1 MGSGCL
7 LLTVVAGPVRTCND
21 INNENDGGEDNQSER
36 YMACQKT
43 ETA

>member
-1 MGSGCL
+1 MGSGCWSL
-7 LLTVVAGPVRTCND
+7 MVVAGPVRTCNN